1 MHFYFMGICGTAM
14 GNAALLLKQQGH
26 QVTGADQAIYPPMSD
41 QLQQS
46 AIQIYDTYDPQRL
59 AALKPDFVVVGN
71 AMSRG
76 HPEVEW
82 LLEQSDQA
90 YLSLP
95 ELIRKFLLHQR
106 YPIVVTGTH
115 GKTSTTALIAFLLQ
129 QCGRPGWL
137 IGGCPHDLCAGAH
150 LGEDAHFVI
159 EGDEYDS
166 AFFDKRSKF
175 IHYQPKILLVNNL
188 EFDHADIFRDFEAI
202 HTSFL
207 HLLKVVPA
215 SGKIILNGDD
225 PQVLSLREAAW
236 SPCFLVGTQAHND
249 LIIAHYQDAPQGA
262 QFDLIWQGTYWT
274 TVQLNLHGLYNARNV
289 AMAALATAFAQ
300 SMPSPIKL
308 DLQCLS
314 AYRGVVRRQDVRYKS
329 QNTVV
334 IEDFAHHPTAL
345 AHTIGAVK
353 AAYPEHRLVCCF
365 EPRSN
370 TAQKSI
376 FQDAFTEAFQAADE
390 IFLGPVFR
398 AERLPNDQRLNT
410 ERMASHLR
418 ANGQAAQAFASNL
431 DLLDSLKNKHADSA
445 QARVYLFCSNGSFDG
460 IISKAVAWLK
470 DQEWAITDR
479 AE

>member
-59 AALKPDFVVVGN
+59 AALQPDFVVVGN

-90 YLSLP
+90 YVSLP

-129 QCGRPGWL
+129 QSGRPGWL

-188 EFDHADIFRDFEAI
+188 
-202 HTSFL
+202 
-207 HLLKVVPA
+207 
-215 SGKIILNGDD
+215 N
-225 PQVLSLREAAW
+225 
-236 SPCFLVGTQAHND
+236 
-249 LIIAHYQDAPQGA
+249 LIM
-262 QFDLIWQGTYWT
+262 L
-274 TVQLNLHGLYNARNV
+274 
-289 AMAALATAFAQ
+289 
-300 SMPSPIKL
+300 
-308 DLQCLS
+308 
-314 AYRGVVRRQDVRYKS
+314 
-329 QNTVV
+329 
-334 IEDFAHHPTAL
+334 
-345 AHTIGAVK
+345 
-353 AAYPEHRLVCCF
+353 
-365 EPRSN
+365 
-370 TAQKSI
+370 
-376 FQDAFTEAFQAADE
+376 
-390 IFLGPVFR
+390 IFLGILRRSIPVF
-398 AERLPNDQRLNT
+398 
-410 ERMASHLR
+410 
-418 ANGQAAQAFASNL
+418 
-431 DLLDSLKNKHADSA
+431 
-445 QARVYLFCSNGSFDG
+445 C
-460 IISKAVAWLK
+460 IC
-470 DQEWAITDR
+470 
-479 AE
+479 